1 MNNNNGQQAMIAV
14 QEERARIG
22 GIEVA
27 KKTVIA
33 ATEEGLVWLTTFI
46 GVALPFQRRRHICSL
61 VVKYYLCIAFY
72 KRR

>member
-1 MNNNNGQQAMIAV
+1 MNNNGGQQAIIAV

-33 ATEEGLVWLTTFI
+33 ATEEGLVWLTAFI
-46 GVALPFQRRRHICSL
+46 GVALPCCIHFSD
-61 VVKYYLCIAFY
+61 VVIFAP
-72 KRR
+72 

>member
-1 MNNNNGQQAMIAV
+1 MNSNGQQAMIAV

-33 ATEEGLVWLTTFI
+33 ATDEGYVSVTDFFHKCFPRT
-46 GVALPFQRRRHICSL
+46 
-61 VVKYYLCIAFY
+61 
-72 KRR
+72 